1 MTGPEEP
8 LPVEAFPM
16 FPLGMVLFPGALLPL
31 QIFEPRYQQLLADCL
46 NGAGEFGVV
55 LIERGSEVGGGD
67 VRTDIGT
74 IAKIVAAQPMG
85 GGRWQVMAVGTRRL
99 VVDRWLTDDPY
110 PRAQISDWGDEG
122 NEAHATAQD
131 YANLVTVARRAMA
144 LAAELGRPVGD
155 ATEKFTD
162 DPSAGTFQVAALSP
176 IGALDRQRVLATNSS
191 AGRCRLLH
199 DLLLDEVTML
209 AAQLSFDP
217 EATEG

>member
-1 MTGPEEP
+1 MTETA
-8 LPVEAFPM
+8 AFPM

-31 QIFEPRYQQLLADCL
+31 QIFEPRYQVLLADCL
-46 NGAGEFGVV
+46 KSDAEFGVV

-74 IAKIVAAQPMG
+74 VAKIMAAQPMG

-99 VVDRWLTDDPY
+99 RVARWLADDPY
-110 PRAQISDWGDEG
+110 PRAEVADWADVTT
-122 NEAHATAQD
+122 EAPPSGEA
-131 YANLVTVARRAMA
+131 YANLIAVARRAMA

-155 ATEKFTD
+155 ATENFAD
-162 DPSAGTFQVAALSP
+162 DPAIGTFQIAALSP
-176 IGALDRQRVLATNSS
+176 IGALDRQRVLAADSS
-191 AGRCRLLH
+191 ARRCRLLQ

-217 EATEG
+217 DRPDE